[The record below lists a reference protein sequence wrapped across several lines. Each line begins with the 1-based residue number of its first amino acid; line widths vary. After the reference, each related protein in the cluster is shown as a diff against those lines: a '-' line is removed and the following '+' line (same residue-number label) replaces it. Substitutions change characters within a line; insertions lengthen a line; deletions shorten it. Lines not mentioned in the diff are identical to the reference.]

1 MTRHV
6 TAMTIDDVEHYSAE
20 DKARIIASYPP
31 HEREARAKGIPTM
44 GSGRIFPVEEALIST
59 SPIPIPKHWAQ
70 INGLDF
76 GYDHPFAAVNIAWDR
91 DADCVYVAKCFRQR
105 EATPILHA
113 PSVKPWGAWIPCAW
127 PHDGYQHDKGGSGEQ
142 LASQYRDQGLNMLPE
157 HATHAE
163 GGNGVEA
170 GLMEMLDR
178 MQTGRLK
185 VFSNLNDWF
194 EEFRLY
200 HRLDGKVVKL
210 RDDLMSA
217 TRYAIMM
224 LRYAETEPSRHER
237 RRANIGH
244 LSA

>member
-1 MTRHV
+1 MSRHV
-6 TAMTIDDVEHYSAE
+6 VSMTIEDVDHYSQE
-20 DKARIIASYPP
+20 EKDRIIASYPP

-44 GSGRIFPVEEALIST
+44 GSGRIFPVPEESITVEPQA
-59 SPIPIPKHWAQ
+59 IPKHWAQ
-70 INGLDF
+70 IIGIDL

-91 DADCVYVAKCFRQR
+91 DADCVYVTKCYRER
-105 EATPILHA
+105 EATPVIHSA
-113 PSVKPWGAWIPCAW
+113 AIKPWGEWIPVSW
-127 PHDGYQHDKGGSGEQ
+127 PHDAYQHDKGQSGLQ
-142 LASQYRDQGLNMLPE
+142 LAGQYRDQGLNMLDE

-170 GLMEMLDR
+170 GLMDMLDR

-185 VFSNLNDWF
+185 VFSNLGEWF

-200 HRLDGKVVKL
+200 HRLEGKVVKE

-224 LRYAETEPSRHER
+224 LRFAATKPRATER
-237 RRANIGH
+237 RRPKVH
-244 LSA
+244 LA